1 MPSLTETGTLPSGVT
16 FKDNGN
22 GTATLSGTP
31 ASGSGGTFSLTF
43 SASNGVG
50 AVANQMFTLTV
61 NGGTGSG
68 GGSSSSFTGTE
79 DPLSENGMWDTPGAW
94 SSLKKNNGAYSTNLL
109 SSARLVTPVV
119 GADQYAEI
127 TYDQDPGA
135 SSWVGVTTRVQGPG
149 NGSGYLAIAYA
160 GEVRLYRTDDN
171 GSLNFT
177 LLASVAAS
185 VGTAPRDLRM
195 ESQGANHRVYF
206 NGVLAISYTAS
217 GTVYT
222 AGQPGIAGSVFGGP
236 TVKILSFA
244 AGALTNG
251 SADTTPPIR
260 TNGQPSGAM
269 AAGTTQTSLSLT
281 TDEIATCRY
290 ATAAGVAYSSMT
302 NVFSGTGGTAHST
315 TVSGLVNGGSYSYY
329 VRCQD
334 STGNANADDFVI
346 TFSVAQAS
354 ASGNPVTSN
363 FSGTENPLS
372 ENGTWDTPG
381 AWSSLKKDN
390 GVYSTDLLSMARLVT
405 PVVGADQYAEI
416 SYDQDPGSAS
426 WGGGNH
432 TRAGCRERE
441 WLPGHSVCRGS
452 PALPYG

>member
-1 MPSLTETGTLPSGVT
+1 MT

-31 ASGSGGTFSLTF
+31 ASGSGGTFALTF

-68 GGSSSSFTGTE
+68 GSSSSSFTGTE

-119 GADQYAEI
+119 GADQYSEI

-177 LLASVAAS
+177 LLASAAAS

-222 AGQPGIAGSVFGGP
+222 TGS
-236 TVKILSFA
+236 
-244 AGALTNG
+244 
-251 SADTTPPIR
+251 
-260 TNGQPSGAM
+260 
-269 AAGTTQTSLSLT
+269 
-281 TDEIATCRY
+281 
-290 ATAAGVAYSSMT
+290 
-302 NVFSGTGGTAHST
+302 
-315 TVSGLVNGGSYSYY
+315 
-329 VRCQD
+329 
-334 STGNANADDFVI
+334 
-346 TFSVAQAS
+346 
-354 ASGNPVTSN
+354 
-363 FSGTENPLS
+363 
-372 ENGTWDTPG
+372 
-381 AWSSLKKDN
+381 
-390 GVYSTDLLSMARLVT
+390 
-405 PVVGADQYAEI
+405 
-416 SYDQDPGSAS
+416 
-426 WGGGNH
+426 
-432 TRAGCRERE
+432 RA
-441 WLPGHSVCRGS
+441 
-452 PALPYG
+452 